1 MGLPTSF
8 LVILIIL
15 SFVILAYGADMLV
28 ANIKILTSKYRLNI
42 FLLGIILGFF
52 TSTPELI
59 LGLTAVHHEAAS
71 LSLGNLLGGI
81 IVLFGLILG
90 LAIIVH
96 RTIKT
101 DGQITTIAPSILI
114 LLLPLILGLKGS
126 LNRWDGLIM
135 IISYITV
142 VLYNARTEPSVKPAR
157 PLKPPR
163 LARRYLLLSLLG
175 LALIIVSSQV
185 IISALTELL
194 ERWQWP
200 PLVAGVLLL
209 AIGTNLPEIVVT
221 IKGLVKQ
228 ASDLSISS
236 LIGSAMSNVV
246 IAGILLQFGSFSTR
260 PFIAFA
266 VVASAI
272 CLLSICLLLF
282 YKTQKQFSRWEGAI
296 LLFIYLLFLI
306 AELKWAIY

>member
-1 MGLPTSF
+1 MALPTG
-8 LVILIIL
+8 LLLIITIL
-15 SFVILAYGADMLV
+15 SFAVLAYGADMLV
-28 ANIKILTSKYRLNI
+28 ANIKMIASHYHLSI

-52 TSTPELI
+52 TSIPELI
-59 LGLTAVHHEAAS
+59 LGLTAVHRGVAS

-101 DGQITTIAPSILI
+101 DGQSSTIAPSILI

-126 LNRWDGLIM
+126 LNHWDGLI
-135 IISYITV
+135 IIIAYITM
-142 VLYNARTEPSVKPAR
+142 VLYSARTESSAKQAR
-157 PLKPPR
+157 VSKPPR
-163 LARRYLLLSLLG
+163 LASRHFLFSLLG
-175 LALIIVSSQV
+175 LGLIIGTSQV
-185 IISALTELL
+185 IVSTMTELM

-221 IKGLVKQ
+221 IESLIKQ
-228 ASDLSISS
+228 ASDLSISN
-236 LIGSAMSNVV
+236 LIGSAIGNVV
-246 IAGILLQFGSFSTR
+246 VAGILLQFGSFSIQ
-260 PFIAFA
+260 PFMAF
-266 VVASAI
+266 VVTASTI
-272 CLLSICLLLF
+272 CLLSSFLLLF
-282 YKTQKQFSRWEGAI
+282 YKTDKQFSRWEGII
-296 LLFIYLLFLI
+296 LLCIYLLFLV

>member
-1 MGLPTSF
+1 MALPTSL
-8 LVILIIL
+8 LVIIIIL
-15 SFVILAYGADMLV
+15 SFVVLSYGADMLV
-28 ANIKILTSKYRLNI
+28 TNIKILASQYRLNI

-59 LGLTAVHHEAAS
+59 LGLTAVHRGVAS

-101 DGQITTIAPSILI
+101 DGRLITIAPSILI
-114 LLLPLILGLKGS
+114 LLLPLILGLKGW
-126 LNRWDGLIM
+126 LNRWDGLV
-135 IISYITV
+135 IIIAYIVV
-142 VLYNARTEPSVKPAR
+142 VLYSLRTEPSVKQKR
-157 PLKPPR
+157 FSKPPR
-163 LARRYLLLSLLG
+163 LASRYPLFSLLG
-175 LALIIVSSQV
+175 FALIIGSSQV
-185 IISALTELL
+185 IVGTLTELL

-209 AIGTNLPEIVVT
+209 AIGTNLPEIIVT
-221 IKGLVKQ
+221 IKSLVKR
-228 ASDLSISS
+228 ASDLSISN

-246 IAGILLQFGSFSTR
+246 IVGILLQFGSFSTR
-260 PFIAFA
+260 PFMAFA
-266 VVASAI
+266 VTASAI
-272 CLLSICLLLF
+272 CLLSFCLLLF
-282 YKTQKQFSRWEGAI
+282 YKTEKQFSRWEGII

>member
-1 MGLPTSF
+1 MALPTSF

-135 IISYITV
+135 IISYIAV
-142 VLYNARTEPSVKPAR
+142 VLYNSRTEPSVKLAR

-175 LALIIVSSQV
+175 FSLIIGASQV

-221 IKGLVKQ
+221 IKSLVKQ
-228 ASDLSISS
+228 ASDLSISN